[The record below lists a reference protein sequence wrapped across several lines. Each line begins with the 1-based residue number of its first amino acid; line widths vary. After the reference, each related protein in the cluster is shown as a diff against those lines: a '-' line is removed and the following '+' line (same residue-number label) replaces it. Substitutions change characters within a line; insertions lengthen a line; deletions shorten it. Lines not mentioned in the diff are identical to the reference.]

1 MNFVGA
7 IVPEVCQHC
16 ACGWGGFFAVIQNL
30 LKLGIVLAIFFAVL
44 MFAYAGFLW
53 VTNPASPS
61 NKEKGREVLMQTIIG
76 LVVVLGAW
84 LIVNTVL
91 VALSTG
97 GVTSWTSI
105 FSTAQPTCLS
115 FSPPPTPSN
124 DGGLTATNPSNPSN
138 SGGSNQG
145 GTGANCPVPDESTM
159 VALPA
164 ADVVGG
170 TGLATPTTVQNYI
183 AMRAAALKDG
193 IDLKV
198 TSAYR
203 SDATQVALWNKN
215 PDPSVVAKP
224 CSLGGNGSNHN
235 SGQALDLTVGCS
247 TGSTCSSA
255 AYKWLK
261 ANGGNWGF
269 YNNLPT
275 DPVHW
280 SPTGR

>member
-16 ACGWGGFFAVIQNL
+16 ACGWGGFFALVQNI
-30 LKLGIVLAIFFAVL
+30 LKLGIVFAIFLAVL

-105 FSTAQPTCLS
+105 FSTVQPSCLT
-115 FSPPPTPSN
+115 FSPAPTPSTGS
-124 DGGLTATNPSNPSN
+124 GGLTAATPS
-138 SGGSNQG
+138 GSG
-145 GTGANCPVPDESTM
+145 GTGANCPVPDQSTM

-164 ADVVGG
+164 AYVVGG
-170 TGLATPTTVQNYI
+170 TGFATAATVQNYI
-183 AMRAAALKDG
+183 AMHDAALKAG
-193 IDLKV
+193 FDLKV

-203 SDATQVALWNKN
+203 SDATQVALWNQN
-215 PDPSVVAKP
+215 PNPSVVAKP

-235 SGQALDLTVGCS
+235 SGQALDLTNGCS
-247 TGSTCSSA
+247 AGSTCSSA

-261 ANGGNWGF
+261 ANGGTWGF

-275 DPVHW
+275 DPIHW
-280 SPTGR
+280 SPSGN